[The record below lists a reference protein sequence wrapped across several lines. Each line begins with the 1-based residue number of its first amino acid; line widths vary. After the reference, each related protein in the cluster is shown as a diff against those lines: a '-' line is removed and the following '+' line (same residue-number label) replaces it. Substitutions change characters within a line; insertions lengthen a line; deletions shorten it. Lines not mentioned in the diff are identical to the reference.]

1 MSDKEDN
8 NMTDILNNEKKAI
21 KAIKEIS
28 ADQIGNV
35 SGGFI
40 YLNKDTGMYEVIN
53 DKTWETVICVKDE
66 RSARVC
72 CNAKGFNTSRAS
84 KSVLEDCRKRVA
96 AARKA

>member
-1 MSDKEDN
+1 
-8 NMTDILNNEKKAI
+8 MTDILNNDK

-84 KSVLEDCRKRVA
+84 KSVKIAESALQPQEKPEMSQTTID
-96 AARKA
+96 